1 MIVLGSVCNTY
12 HLGMHE
18 MGSTRQ
24 LIIGYLVY
32 GRVSNALVESYFSI
46 VKDSILKKKT
56 RLRPMSFLME
66 MYLHTE
72 SRFKAEKFGVSQR
85 SSSRKA
91 KREKSHDLNVKE
103 VWSKRGRS
111 NSSPTRRGVYFNDE
125 VSQTNAYKLS

>member
-1 MIVLGSVCNTY
+1 
-12 HLGMHE
+12 
-18 MGSTRQ
+18 
-24 LIIGYLVY
+24 
-32 GRVSNALVESYFSI
+32 
-46 VKDSILKKKT
+46 
-56 RLRPMSFLME
+56 MSFLME

-103 VWSKRGRS
+103 VWGRRGRS
-111 NSSPTRRGVYFNDE
+111 NSSPTRRGVYFNEE